1 MLAPMTAED
10 CIYQGGAPPAAGTF
24 AVQVE
29 NHTVYCAHFLLA
41 SAPGVSRAK
50 VASFLTSVS
59 PGVPLAFYGVTLPER

>member
-1 MLAPMTAED
+1 M
-10 CIYQGGAPPAAGTF
+10 GGAPPAAGTF

-29 NHTVYCAHFLLA
+29 NHTVYYGHVLLA
-41 SAPGVSRAK
+41 RIAPGVSRAK